1 MEDKRTITILGIP
14 YTIEEVDVV
23 DKYNPYNGLILYNEC
38 CIRIDRDLPVEMKN
52 RVLLHEIV
60 HGIFNLLGYTEDAE
74 NEQKVQGLATALHL
88 LLKSQNPI
96 CFS

>member
-1 MEDKRTITILGIP
+1 MDEKRTISILGIP
-14 YTIEEVDVV
+14 YTIEEVEVV
-23 DKYNPYNGLILYNEC
+23 DKNNPSNGLILYQEC
-38 CIRIDRDLPVEMKN
+38 CIRIDRDLPKEMKN
-52 RVLLHEIV
+52 RVLLHEII
-60 HGIFNLLGYTEDAE
+60 HGIFSLLGYEEDAE